1 MRIISGSLARRKI
14 SPPKNFELRPTTDV
28 AKEGLFN
35 ILNNKIFFD
44 EVAVLDLF
52 SGTGSISFEFISR
65 GAVSVTSV
73 ENNYKH
79 FKFINEV
86 KTNLSLDNLIAIKA
100 DVFKF
105 LQINK
110 TTYNIIFAD
119 PPYDMG
125 NLMDLPGLIF
135 QGSHLADDGI
145 FILEHSGDIIFANH
159 PQLKETRNY
168 GKVHFSFFGKTL

>member
-1 MRIISGSLARRKI
+1 MRIISGTLARRKI
-14 SPPKNFELRPTTDV
+14 TPPKNFELRPTTDV

-35 ILNNKIFFD
+35 ILNNKLYFD
-44 EVAVLDLF
+44 EVKVLDLF

-65 GAVSVTSV
+65 GAVSVTAV

-79 FKFINEV
+79 YKFINEV
-86 KTNLSLDNLIAIKA
+86 KNSLNLENLIPVKA

-110 TTYNIIFAD
+110 SAFSVIFAD
-119 PPYDMG
+119 PPFNMM
-125 NLMDLPGLIF
+125 NLSELPGLVL
-135 QGSHLADDGI
+135 QGNHLSDDGI
-145 FILEHSGDIIFANH
+145 FILEHSGDLNFSNY